1 LRASA
6 PTLRASGGEARTCS
20 TASMRPRLSARLG
33 RIQGASCTG
42 STCVS
47 SHLTKVVVARHLDG
61 ELFANHLRAS
71 IRLGVVSSAERL
83 GDT

>member
-1 LRASA
+1 MRASA

-33 RIQGASCTG
+33 RIQGAS